1 MADDGCHWIGTARS
15 GYLDTQVGSREV
27 NGTVRGDEKPPS
39 GNLYSI
45 CLELRGLQ
53 TKTGY
58 NPFELPFPRPLVFLF
73 FHGYPIQTFQLSLLD
88 LDGVSTVEVVIVDN
102 LICPGTGMQPII
114 EKGEN
119 LSKIV
124 S

>member
-15 GYLDTQVGSREV
+15 EYLDTQVGSREI

-53 TKTGY
+53 TKTDY

-88 LDGVSTVEVVIVDN
+88 LDGVSIVRLASGAFYFAIHSDGF
-102 LICPGTGMQPII
+102 LRDH
-114 EKGEN
+114 
-119 LSKIV
+119 LV
-124 S
+124 